1 MQNIF
6 PEIKRHYFEVFGDL
20 EKEIKFLRKLAFVLL
35 FIVILELVFLF
46 NASKKPPVVIRVDKV
61 AGAEAIEDLKHN
73 NEPTSFEMVSFA
85 KRFAV
90 RYTAYNSYT
99 LSKDLAEAFNQMS
112 ASLQKKAQKEL
123 IASGLIQK
131 IKDAGIDTKIEF
143 KEEHLERETEKE
155 ALVSLVGVR
164 EITRYGYPNREQVL
178 FRADFVLKKV
188 PRSREVPEGL
198 LVEEYRETVL
208 NEVKERK

>member
-20 EKEIKFLRKLAFVLL
+20 EKEIKFLRKLAFGLL
-35 FIVILELVFLF
+35 FIVILELIFLF

-61 AGAEAIEDLKHN
+61 AGAEVIKDLKHN
-73 NEPTSFEMVSFA
+73 NEPTSFEIVSFA
-85 KRFAV
+85 KRFTV

-112 ASLQKKAQKEL
+112 SSLQKKAQKEL

-131 IKDAGIDTKIEF
+131 IKDAGIDTQIEF